1 MRTTIISFAGTT
13 KELREQLEQ
22 LQILFPNQKMEEI
35 YKVTGLLKDSNIE
48 EEEFIQAPAKKMKV
62 TAKKVVVKC
71 ECNVCGEV
79 WGRSPKHTDI
89 DNFICPTCHESL
101 LYNVKATTLID
112 IIQEKFW
119 YGLHDIKD
127 EEKSNLV
134 MELESVRANFKA
146 LLEKY

>member
-62 TAKKVVVKC
+62 TAKKSCC
-71 ECNVCGEV
+71 E
-79 WGRSPKHTDI
+79 
-89 DNFICPTCHESL
+89 
-101 LYNVKATTLID
+101 
-112 IIQEKFW
+112 
-119 YGLHDIKD
+119 
-127 EEKSNLV
+127 
-134 MELESVRANFKA
+134 M
-146 LLEKY
+146 